1 MPREDRMAARPL
13 IVGIGGTTRNGSSS
27 ERLLHRALAAAQAA
41 GADTLAFSG
50 EGLVFPIY
58 GTVTPG
64 AAELAFV
71 EALRRADGVVVASPG
86 YHGSVSGMVKN
97 ALDYV
102 EELHGDIRPYL
113 EGRPVGLIAA
123 AAGWQA
129 GGSTLQ
135 HLRSIVHA
143 LRGWPTPLGVIAN
156 SSLPDCDCGDQI
168 ALMVNQVLNFA
179 DAFGVG
185 KASMAA
191 PLQSR
196 NVA

>member
-1 MPREDRMAARPL
+1 MMARPL

-27 ERLLHRALAAAQAA
+27 ERLLHQALAAAATI
-41 GADTLAFSG
+41 GADTLAFTG
-50 EGLVFPIY
+50 ERLLFPIY
-58 GTVTPG
+58 GTAKPG
-64 AAELAFV
+64 AAELEFI
-71 EALRRADGVVVASPG
+71 EALRRCDGVVIASPG

-102 EELHGDIRPYL
+102 EELRGDARPYL

-156 SSLPDCDCGDQI
+156 SSLPNCDCGDQI
-168 ALMVNQVLNFA
+168 VLMAGQVMDFA
-179 DAFGVG
+179 SAFGAG
-185 KASMAA
+185 KAGLAV
-191 PLQSR
+191 PLQPLW
-196 NVA
+196 VA

>member
-1 MPREDRMAARPL
+1 MAARPL
-13 IVGIGGTTRNGSSS
+13 IVGFGGTTRNGSSS
-27 ERLLHRALAAAQAA
+27 ERLLHQALAAAQVA
-41 GADTLAFSG
+41 GADTLAFCG
-50 EGLVFPIY
+50 EGLLFPIY
-58 GTVTPG
+58 GTGISG
-64 AAELAFV
+64 AAELEFV
-71 EALRRADGVVVASPG
+71 EALRRADGVVIASPG
-86 YHGSVSGMVKN
+86 YHGSVSGMIKN

-102 EELHGDIRPYL
+102 EELRGDARPYF

-143 LRGWPTPLGVIAN
+143 LRGWPTPLGVITN

-168 ALMVNQVLNFA
+168 ALMVSQVLRFA

-185 KASMAA
+185 NASMAA

-196 NVA
+196 HVA

>member
-1 MPREDRMAARPL
+1 MTAKAL

-27 ERLLHRALAAAQAA
+27 ERLLHQALAAVEAS
-41 GADTLAFSG
+41 GAETLVFGG
-50 EGLVFPIY
+50 ERLLFPIY
-58 GTVTPG
+58 GTAKPAG
-64 AAELAFV
+64 LELEFID
-71 EALRRADGVVVASPG
+71 ALRRCDGVVIASPG
-86 YHGSVSGMVKN
+86 YHGSLSGLVKN

-102 EELHGDIRPYL
+102 EELRGDARPYL

-156 SSLPDCDCGDQI
+156 SSLPSCDCAGQI
-168 ALMVNQVLNFA
+168 ALMAGQLMDFA
-179 DAFGVG
+179 GAFA
-185 KASMAA
+185 ASAAA
-191 PLQSR
+191 PTKAR
-196 NVA
+196 CVA

>member
-1 MPREDRMAARPL
+1 MAAKPL

-27 ERLLHRALAAAQAA
+27 ERLLHQALAAAQAA

-50 EGLVFPIY
+50 ERLLFPIY
-58 GTVTPG
+58 GTAKPG
-64 AAELAFV
+64 AVEQEFI
-71 EALRRADGVVVASPG
+71 EALRRCDGVVIASPG
-86 YHGSVSGMVKN
+86 YHGSVSGMIKN

-102 EELHGDIRPYL
+102 EELRGDTRPYL

-143 LRGWPTPLGVIAN
+143 LRGWPTPLGVITN
-156 SSLPDCDCGDQI
+156 SSLPNCDCGDQI
-168 ALMVNQVLNFA
+168 ALMVSQVVDFA
-179 DAFGVG
+179 GAFGAG
-185 KASMAA
+185 KASMAVSQQ
-191 PLQSR
+191 PLC
-196 NVA
+196 VA